1 MAQRI
6 LSLAAEEGPER
17 LQEALQSLAEGE
29 LGDMVT
35 RQALKGRETAA
46 LLRGIFKG
54 SPCSQRS
61 GVLRRLQVY
70 KHCVPLVESG
80 DLHLGKVSEI
90 IGLLMLEARQ
100 LPGHALAELANLFVD
115 VIKGGSLTNGKSL
128 ELFSTVLTALASSKE
143 NLAYGKGNPY
153 YLLLCSLSSLP
164 LESAPKTL
172 AFSGEL
178 NGEEFKK
185 QLINTLCSSKWDPR
199 CVIHLANMFRD
210 IPLSGEE
217 LQFVVEKVL
226 RMFSKLD
233 LQEIPPLVYQ
243 LLLLSA
249 KGSKKTVLEG
259 IISFFNQLDKRQKEE
274 QKVPQSL
281 DLEVAT
287 MPLDQLRHVEGTVIL
302 HIVSVISLD
311 QDLGEELIRHLKTE
325 QQKDPGRALCPFS
338 VALLLSVAVKHRL
351 QEQIFDFLKTSITR
365 SCKDLQFLQASKF
378 LQDLFPQQY
387 DITAVIL
394 EVVKNSAF
402 GWDHVTQ
409 GLVDLG
415 FSLMESYEPKKP
427 FGGKAADNSYGLSK
441 MPAQQACRLGAS
453 ILLETFKVVHEPIR
467 SDILEQVLNRVLTKA
482 ASPVSHFIDLLSNIV
497 VSAPLVLQ
505 TSSSKVTE
513 TFDNLSFLPID
524 TVQGLLRAVQPLLKV
539 SMSVRDSLILVLQKA
554 IFSRQLDARKAAVAG
569 FLLLLRNFKVLG
581 SLSSSQCS
589 QAIGAT
595 QVQADVHA
603 CYNSAANEAFCLEI
617 LGSLRRCL
625 SQQADVR
632 LMLYEG
638 FYDVLRRNSQLA
650 SSIMETLLSQIKQ
663 YYLPQPDLLP
673 PLKLEGCI
681 MAQGDQIFLQEP
693 LAHLLCCI
701 QHCLAWYKSTVRL
714 CQGAED
720 DEEEEEEEGV
730 GFEQNFE
737 EMLESVTRRMIKSEL
752 EDFELDKSADFSLSS
767 GVGVKNNIYAIQ
779 VMGIC
784 EVLIEYNFNIGNFS
798 KNKFEDVLGLF
809 TCYNKLSEI
818 LREKAGKN
826 KSALSNKTAR
836 SFLSMGFVSTLL
848 TALFRDNAQSHE
860 ESLAVLRSSTEFLRY
875 AVSVALQKVQQLEET
890 GQTDGPDGQNMEK
903 MFQNL
908 CKITQVLL
916 WRYTSIP
923 TIVEDSGKKKGK
935 SISLLCLEGL
945 LRIFNTVQQL
955 YSARIPQFLQALDIT
970 DGDAEETDINVTE
983 KAAFQIRQFQRSLV
997 NQLSSAE
1004 DDFNSKE
1011 TQSLITVLSTLS
1023 KLLDPASQQFLQ
1035 FLTWTVKVCKE
1046 NALEDIS
1053 CCKGLLSLLFSV
1065 HVLYKSPVGLLR
1077 ELAQDIHACLGDIDQ
1092 DVEVE
1097 GRCHFAVVNAKTAAP
1112 TVCLLVLGQ
1121 VDKVLEEV
1129 DWLIKKLTSLGSD
1142 TSEDSSQA
1150 SNQTQALEKGVILQL
1165 GTLLTVYHELVQTA
1179 LPAGS
1184 CVDTL
1189 LRSLSKTYAILT
1201 SLIKH
1206 YIQACR
1212 STSSTIPGRLEK
1224 LVKLSGSH
1232 LTPQCYSFITYVQNI
1247 HSESLSFVE
1256 EKKKK
1261 KKEDE
1266 AAAVS
1271 TVMAKVLR
1279 ETKPIPNLIFA
1290 IEQYEK
1296 FLIHLSKKSKV
1307 NLMQY
1312 MKLSTSRD
1320 FRINASVLDSALQER
1335 NSEDAENE
1343 PHNDQSSTAEQTDEN
1358 QEPKKK
1364 RQRKK

>member
-6 LSLAAEEGPER
+6 LALAAEEGPER
-17 LQEALQSLAEGE
+17 LREALQSLGE
-29 LGDMVT
+29 SEV
-35 RQALKGRETAA
+35 R
-46 LLRGIFKG
+46 RGPAG
-54 SPCSQRS
+54 SPCSQQS

-70 KHCVPLVESG
+70 KHCIPLVESG
-80 DLHLGKVSEI
+80 DLHLGKASEI

-100 LPGHALAELANLFVD
+100 LPGHALAELATLFVD
-115 VIKGGSLTNGKSL
+115 VIKAGSLSNGKSL
-128 ELFSTVLTALASSKE
+128 ELFSTVLTALAGSKE
-143 NLAYGKGNPY
+143 SLAYGK
-153 YLLLCSLSSLP
+153 
-164 LESAPKTL
+164 
-172 AFSGEL
+172 GEL

-185 QLINTLCSSKWDPR
+185 QLINTLCSSKY
-199 CVIHLANMFRD
+199 VHLCQD

-249 KGSKKTVLEG
+249 KGCKKTVLEG

-274 QKVPQSL
+274 QKVPQSV

-302 HIVSVISLD
+302 HIVSVINLD

-325 QQKDPGRALCPFS
+325 QQKDPARALCPFS

-387 DITAVIL
+387 DVTTVIL

-415 FSLMESYEPKKP
+415 FSLMESYEPRKP
-427 FGGKAADNSYGLSK
+427 FGGKAADTSYGLSK
-441 MPAQQACRLGAS
+441 MPAQQACKLGAS
-453 ILLETFKVVHEPIR
+453 ILLETFKVHEPIR

-701 QHCLAWYKSTVRL
+701 QHCLAWYKSTVHL

-720 DEEEEEEEGV
+720 DDDEEEEEDV
-730 GFEQNFE
+730 GFEQSFE

-798 KNKFEDVLGLF
+798 KSKFEDVLGLF
-809 TCYNKLSEI
+809 TCYNKLFEI
-818 LREKAGKN
+818 LKEKAGKN
-826 KSALSNKTAR
+826 KSTLGNKTAR

-860 ESLAVLRSSTEFLRY
+860 ESLTVLRSSTEFLRY

-890 GQTDGPDGQNMEK
+890 GQTDGPDGQNPEK

-908 CKITQVLL
+908 CKITRVLL

-923 TIVEDSGKKKGK
+923 TVVEESGKKKGK

-955 YSARIPQFLQALDIT
+955 YTARIPQFLQALDIT

-997 NQLSSAE
+997 NQFSSAE

-1011 TQSLITVLSTLS
+1011 TQSLIIVLSTLS

-1035 FLTWTVKVCKE
+1035 FLTWTVKICKE

-1053 CCKGLLSLLFSV
+1053 CCKGLLSLLFSL
-1065 HVLYKSPVGLLR
+1065 HALYKSPVGLLR

-1092 DVEVE
+1092 DIEVE
-1097 GRCHFAVVNAKTAAP
+1097 SRSHFAIVNAKTAAP

-1121 VDKVLEEV
+1121 ADKVLEEV

-1150 SNQTQALEKGVILQL
+1150 SNQAQALEKGVILQL

-1201 SLIKH
+1201 SLVKH

-1212 STSSTIPGRLEK
+1212 SNSNAIPARLEK

-1232 LTPQCYSFITYVQNI
+1232 LTPQCYSFITYVQV
-1247 HSESLSFVE
+1247 SESLSFAE

-1266 AAAVS
+1266 AA
-1271 TVMAKVLR
+1271 AKVLR

-1320 FRINASVLDSALQER
+1320 FRINASMLDSALQEH
-1335 NSEDAENE
+1335 NAEDAEN
-1343 PHNDQSSTAEQTDEN
+1343 DSTAEQTDEN

>member
-17 LQEALQSLAEGE
+17 LQEALQGLGEAE
-29 LGDMVT
+29 LGEMVT

-54 SPCSQRS
+54 SPCSQQS

-115 VIKGGSLTNGKSL
+115 VIKGGSLSNGKSL
-128 ELFSTVLTALASSKE
+128 ELFSTVLTVLASSKE
-143 NLAYGKGNPY
+143 SLAYGK
-153 YLLLCSLSSLP
+153 
-164 LESAPKTL
+164 
-172 AFSGEL
+172 GEL

-185 QLINTLCSSKWDPR
+185 QLINTLCSSKWDPQ

-274 QKVPQSL
+274 QRVPQSV

-302 HIVSVISLD
+302 HIVSVINLD

-387 DITAVIL
+387 DVSAVIL

-427 FGGKAADNSYGLSK
+427 FGAKAADTSYGLSK
-441 MPAQQACRLGAS
+441 MPAQQACKLGAS

-467 SDILEQVLNRVLTKA
+467 SEILEQVLNRVLTKA
-482 ASPVSHFIDLLSNIV
+482 ASPVTHFIELLSNIV

-513 TFDNLSFLPID
+513 TFDNLAFLPID

-595 QVQADVHA
+595 QIQADVHA

-701 QHCLAWYKSTVRL
+701 QHCLAWYKSTVNL
-714 CQGAED
+714 CQGSEND
-720 DEEEEEEEGV
+720 DEEEEDV

-779 VMGIC
+779 VIGIC

-818 LREKAGKN
+818 LKEKAGKN
-826 KSALSNKTAR
+826 KSALGNKTAR

-890 GQTDGPDGQNMEK
+890 GQTDGPDGQNPEK

-923 TIVEDSGKKKGK
+923 TVVEESGKKKGK

-945 LRIFNTVQQL
+945 LRIFSTMQIL
-955 YSARIPQFLQALDIT
+955 YTARIPQFLQALDIT

-997 NQLSSAE
+997 NQLSSTE
-1004 DDFNSKE
+1004 DDFNAKE
-1011 TQSLITVLSTLS
+1011 MQSLITVLSTLS
-1023 KLLDPASQQFLQ
+1023 KLLDPSSQQFLQ

-1065 HVLYKSPVGLLR
+1065 HVLYKSPVSLLR

-1092 DVEVE
+1092 DIEVE
-1097 GRCHFAVVNAKTAAP
+1097 SQCHFAIVNAKTAAP

-1121 VDKVLEEV
+1121 VDKVLDEV

-1142 TSEDSSQA
+1142 TSEDLSQP

-1189 LRSLSKTYAILT
+1189 LRSLSKTYTILT

-1212 STSSTIPGRLEK
+1212 STSNTIPGRLEK

-1247 HSESLSFVE
+1247 HSESLSFME

-1335 NSEDAENE
+1335 NTEDAENE
-1343 PHNDQSSTAEQTDEN
+1343 PDNDQSSTAEQTDEN

-1364 RQRKK
+1364 RRRKK

>member
-6 LSLAAEEGPER
+6 LALAAEEAPER
-17 LQEALQSLAEGE
+17 LQEALQSLGEGE
-29 LGDMVT
+29 V
-35 RQALKGRETAA
+35 RRCPA
-46 LLRGIFKG
+46 G
-54 SPCSQRS
+54 SPCSQPS
-61 GVLRRLQVY
+61 GVLRRLQLY
-70 KHCVPLVESG
+70 KHCVLLVESG

-90 IGLLMLEARQ
+90 TGLLMLEVAHL
-100 LPGHALAELANLFVD
+100 LPGHALAELATLFVD
-115 VIKGGSLTNGKSL
+115 VIKGGSLSNGKSL

-143 NLAYGKGNPY
+143 SLAYGK
-153 YLLLCSLSSLP
+153 
-164 LESAPKTL
+164 
-172 AFSGEL
+172 GEL

-199 CVIHLANMFRD
+199 SVIHLANMFRD
-210 IPLSGEE
+210 IPLSGDE

-259 IISFFNQLDKRQKEE
+259 IISFFNQS
-274 QKVPQSL
+274 V

-302 HIVSVISLD
+302 HIVSVINLD
-311 QDLGEELIRHLKTE
+311 QDLGEELIRLLKTE

-387 DITAVIL
+387 DVTAVIL

-415 FSLMESYEPKKP
+415 FSLMETYEPKKP
-427 FGGKAADNSYGLSK
+427 FGGKAADTSYGLSK
-441 MPAQQACRLGAS
+441 TPAQQACRLGAS
-453 ILLETFKVVHEPIR
+453 ILLETFKVHEPIR

-482 ASPVSHFIDLLSNIV
+482 VSPVSHFIDLLSNIV

-524 TVQGLLRAVQPLLKV
+524 TVQGLLRAVQVNLKL
-539 SMSVRDSLILVLQKA
+539 DLVLVLN
-554 IFSRQLDARKAAVAG
+554 SSESHSGLDATTAREIQPHIVTSSWFLAVPKGRCCLIMPTYYACG
-569 FLLLLRNFKVLG
+569 SFSLLCKPTIFP
-581 SLSSSQCS
+581 S
-589 QAIGAT
+589 
-595 QVQADVHA
+595 
-603 CYNSAANEAFCLEI
+603 CL
-617 LGSLRRCL
+617 
-625 SQQADVR
+625 Q
-632 LMLYEG
+632 G

-701 QHCLAWYKSTVRL
+701 QHCLAWYKSTVHL
-714 CQGAED
+714 CQGTEDD
-720 DEEEEEEEGV
+720 DEEEDV

-818 LREKAGKN
+818 LKEKAGKN
-826 KSALSNKTAR
+826 KSTLGNKTAR

-890 GQTDGPDGQNMEK
+890 GQTDGPDGQNPEK

-908 CKITQVLL
+908 CKITRVLL

-923 TIVEDSGKKKGK
+923 TVVEESGKKKGK

-955 YSARIPQFLQALDIT
+955 YTARIPQFLQAL
-970 DGDAEETDINVTE
+970 EETDINVTE

-997 NQLSSAE
+997 NQFSSAE
-1004 DDFNSKE
+1004 DDFNSRE

-1046 NALEDIS
+1046 NALEDIA
-1053 CCKGLLSLLFSV
+1053 CCKGLLSLLFSL
-1065 HVLYKSPVGLLR
+1065 HVLYKSPVSLLR

-1097 GRCHFAVVNAKTAAP
+1097 SRSHFAIVNAKTAAP
-1112 TVCLLVLGQ
+1112 TVCLLLLGQ

-1150 SNQTQALEKGVILQL
+1150 SDQTQALEKGVILQL

-1212 STSSTIPGRLEK
+1212 STSNTIPGRLEK

-1232 LTPQCYSFITYVQNI
+1232 LTPQCYSFITYVQ
-1247 HSESLSFVE
+1247 VRP
-1256 EKKKK
+1256 K
-1261 KKEDE
+1261 
-1266 AAAVS
+1266 S
-1271 TVMAKVLR
+1271 TVAKSQSAKVLR
-1279 ETKPIPNLIFA
+1279 DTKPIPNLVFA

-1320 FRINASVLDSALQER
+1320 FRINASMLDSVLQEH
-1335 NSEDAENE
+1335 NTEDAENE
-1343 PHNDQSSTAEQTDEN
+1343 PDNN
-1358 QEPKKK
+1358 QV
-1364 RQRKK
+1364 RTLCFYQ

>member
-1 MAQRI
+1 MAQLI
-6 LSLAAEEGPER
+6 LSLAAEESPER
-17 LQEALQSLAEGE
+17 LQEALQGLAEGE

-46 LLRGIFKG
+46 LLRGIFRG

-143 NLAYGKGNPY
+143 NLAYGKGNPCQ
-153 YLLLCSLSSLP
+153 LLLCSMSSLP
-164 LESAPKTL
+164 LESTPKSFV
-172 AFSGEL
+172 FSGEL

-185 QLINTLCSSKWDPR
+185 QLINTLCSSKWDPQ

-226 RMFSKLD
+226 RMFPKLD

-249 KGSKKTVLEG
+249 KGSKKTVLDG

-274 QKVPQSL
+274 ERVPQSV

-302 HIVSVISLD
+302 HIVSVINLD

-453 ILLETFKVVHEPIR
+453 ILLETFKVHEPIR

-714 CQGAED
+714 CQGADD
-720 DEEEEEEEGV
+720 DEEEEEDV

-818 LREKAGKN
+818 LKEKAGKN

-890 GQTDGPDGQNMEK
+890 GQTDGPDGQNPEK

-923 TIVEDSGKKKGK
+923 TVVEESGKKKGK

-945 LRIFNTVQQL
+945 LRIFNTMQQL

-1004 DDFNSKE
+1004 DDFNTKE

-1046 NALEDIS
+1046 NALEDIA

-1092 DVEVE
+1092 DIEVE

-1189 LRSLSKTYAILT
+1189 LRSLSKTYTILT

-1212 STSSTIPGRLEK
+1212 SSSNTIPGRLEK

-1320 FRINASVLDSALQER
+1320 FRINASVLDSALQEQ
-1335 NSEDAENE
+1335 NSLDAENE
-1343 PHNDQSSTAEQTDEN
+1343 PHNNQSSTAEQTDEN

>member
-6 LSLAAEEGPER
+6 LQLAAEESPER
-17 LQEALQSLAEGE
+17 LREALQGVADGE
-29 LGDMVT
+29 
-35 RQALKGRETAA
+35 
-46 LLRGIFKG
+46 
-54 SPCSQRS
+54 PS

-70 KHCVPLVESG
+70 KHCVTLVESG
-80 DLHLGKVSEI
+80 DLHVGKVSEI

-100 LPGHALAELANLFVD
+100 LPGHALAELATLFVD
-115 VIKGGSLTNGKSL
+115 MIKGGSLSNGKSL
-128 ELFSTVLTALASSKE
+128 ELFSTVLTALSNSKE
-143 NLAYGKGNPY
+143 SLAYGK
-153 YLLLCSLSSLP
+153 
-164 LESAPKTL
+164 
-172 AFSGEL
+172 GEL

-185 QLINTLCSSKWDPR
+185 QLINTLCSSKWDPQS
-199 CVIHLANMFRD
+199 VIHLANMFRD

-274 QKVPQSL
+274 QRLPQSA

-287 MPLDQLRHVEGTVIL
+287 VPLDQLRHVEGTVIL
-302 HIVSVISLD
+302 HIVSAISLD
-311 QDLGEELIRHLKTE
+311 QDIGEELIKHLKTE

-378 LQDLFPQQY
+378 LQDLCPQQH
-387 DITAVIL
+387 DVTAVIL

-427 FGGKAADNSYGLSK
+427 FGGKAAETNLGLSK
-441 MPAQQACRLGAS
+441 MPAQQACKLGAS
-453 ILLETFKVVHEPIR
+453 ILLETFKVHEPIR

-505 TSSSKVTE
+505 NSSSRVTE

-569 FLLLLRNFKVLG
+569 FLLLLRNFKILG

-650 SSIMETLLSQIKQ
+650 SSIMETLLSQVKQ

-701 QHCLAWYKSTVRL
+701 QHCLAWYKSTVHL
-714 CQGAED
+714 CKGAE
-720 DEEEEEEEGV
+720 DEEEEEDV

-784 EVLIEYNFNIGNFS
+784 EVLIEYNFNVGNFS

-818 LREKAGKN
+818 LKEKAGKN
-826 KSALSNKTAR
+826 KSTLGNKIAR

-890 GQTDGPDGQNMEK
+890 GQTDGPDGQNPDK

-908 CKITQVLL
+908 CKITRVLL

-923 TIVEDSGKKKGK
+923 TAVEESGKKKGK

-945 LRIFNTVQQL
+945 LRIFNTMQQL
-955 YSARIPQFLQALDIT
+955 YAARISQFLQALDIT
-970 DGDAEETDINVTE
+970 DGDAEEADINVTE

-1011 TQSLITVLSTLS
+1011 TQLLITILSTLS
-1023 KLLDPASQQFLQ
+1023 KLLDPGSQQFLQ
-1035 FLTWTVKVCKE
+1035 FLTWTVKICKE
-1046 NALEDIS
+1046 NALEDLS
-1053 CCKGLLSLLFSV
+1053 CCKGLLTLLFSL
-1065 HVLYKSPVGLLR
+1065 HVLYKSPVSLLR

-1092 DVEVE
+1092 DVEIE
-1097 GRCHFAVVNAKTAAP
+1097 SRSHFAIVNLKTAAP

-1121 VDKVLEEV
+1121 ADKVLEEV
-1129 DWLIKKLTSLGSD
+1129 DWLIKRLTTLGSD
-1142 TSEDSSQA
+1142 APEDSTQA

-1165 GTLLTVYHELVQTA
+1165 GTLLTVFHELVQTA

-1184 CVDTL
+1184 CVDSL

-1212 STSSTIPGRLEK
+1212 STSNAVPGRLEK

-1247 HSESLSFVE
+1247 HSESLSFAE

-1261 KKEDE
+1261 KKEGE
-1266 AAAVS
+1266 TAAIS

-1320 FRINASVLDSALQER
+1320 FRINASMLDSVLLEQ
-1335 NSEDAENE
+1335 NTEDAENE
-1343 PHNDQSSTAEQTDEN
+1343 PDNNQSSTAEQADEN
-1358 QEPKKK
+1358 QEPQKK
-1364 RQRKK
+1364 RRRKK

>member
-6 LSLAAEEGPER
+6 LALAAEESPER
-17 LQEALQSLAEGE
+17 LREALQSLGERE

-35 RQALKGRETAA
+35 RQALKGSETAA

-54 SPCSQRS
+54 SPCSQQS

-70 KHCVPLVESG
+70 KHCIPLVESG
-80 DLHLGKVSEI
+80 DLHLGKASEI

-100 LPGHALAELANLFVD
+100 LPGHALAELATLFVD
-115 VIKGGSLTNGKSL
+115 VIKGGSLSNGKSL
-128 ELFSTVLTALASSKE
+128 ELFATVLTALPNSKE
-143 NLAYGKGNPY
+143 SLVYGK
-153 YLLLCSLSSLP
+153 
-164 LESAPKTL
+164 
-172 AFSGEL
+172 GEL

-185 QLINTLCSSKWDPR
+185 QLINTLCCSKWDPR
-199 CVIHLANMFRD
+199 SVIHLTNMFRD
-210 IPLSGEE
+210 VPLSGEE

-274 QKVPQSL
+274 QRVPQSV

-287 MPLDQLRHVEGTVIL
+287 VPLDQLRHVEGTVIL
-302 HIVSVISLD
+302 HIVSVINLD
-311 QDLGEELIRHLKTE
+311 QDLSEELIRHLKTE
-325 QQKDPGRALCPFS
+325 QQKDPARALCPFS

-387 DITAVIL
+387 DVTTVIL

-415 FSLMESYEPKKP
+415 FSLMESYEPRKP
-427 FGGKAADNSYGLSK
+427 FGGKAADTTYGLSK

-453 ILLETFKVVHEPIR
+453 ILLETFKVHEPIR

-701 QHCLAWYKSTVRL
+701 QHCLAWYKSTVHL

-720 DEEEEEEEGV
+720 DEEEEDV
-730 GFEQNFE
+730 GFEQSFE

-818 LREKAGKN
+818 LKEKAGKN
-826 KSALSNKTAR
+826 KSTLGNKTTR

-890 GQTDGPDGQNMEK
+890 GQTDGPDGQNPEK

-908 CKITQVLL
+908 CKITRVLL

-923 TIVEDSGKKKGK
+923 TVVEESGKKKGK

-945 LRIFNTVQQL
+945 LRIFNMVQQL
-955 YSARIPQFLQALDIT
+955 YAARIPQFLQALDIT

-997 NQLSSAE
+997 NQFSNAE

-1011 TQSLITVLSTLS
+1011 TQSLIIVLSTLS

-1035 FLTWTVKVCKE
+1035 FLTWTVKICKE
-1046 NALEDIS
+1046 NALEDIA
-1053 CCKGLLSLLFSV
+1053 CCKGLLSLLFSL
-1065 HVLYKSPVGLLR
+1065 HVLYKSPVSLLR

-1092 DVEVE
+1092 DIEVE
-1097 GRCHFAVVNAKTAAP
+1097 SRSHFAIVNAKTAAP

-1121 VDKVLEEV
+1121 ADKVLEEV

-1201 SLIKH
+1201 SLVKH

-1212 STSSTIPGRLEK
+1212 STSNTIPARLEK

-1247 HSESLSFVE
+1247 HSESLSFAE

-1320 FRINASVLDSALQER
+1320 FRINASMLDSALQEH
-1335 NSEDAENE
+1335 NTEDAENE
-1343 PHNDQSSTAEQTDEN
+1343 PDNDQSSTADQTDEN

-1364 RQRKK
+1364 RRRKK

>member
-1 MAQRI
+1 MAHRI
-6 LSLAAEEGPER
+6 LALAAEEAPER
-17 LQEALQSLAEGE
+17 LQEALQSLGESE

-70 KHCVPLVESG
+70 KHCIPLVESG

-100 LPGHALAELANLFVD
+100 LPGHALAELATFFVD
-115 VIKGGSLTNGKSL
+115 VIKGGNLSNGKSL
-128 ELFSTVLTALASSKE
+128 ELFSTVLTALASLKE
-143 NLAYGKGNPY
+143 NLAYGK
-153 YLLLCSLSSLP
+153 
-164 LESAPKTL
+164 
-172 AFSGEL
+172 GEL

-185 QLINTLCSSKWDPR
+185 QLINTLCSSKWDPES
-199 CVIHLANMFRD
+199 VIHLANMFRD

-259 IISFFNQLDKRQKEE
+259 IINFFNQLDKRQKEE
-274 QKVPQSL
+274 QRVPQSA

-287 MPLDQLRHVEGTVIL
+287 TPLDQLRHVEGTVIL
-302 HIVSVISLD
+302 HIVSIINLD
-311 QDLGEELIRHLKTE
+311 QDLGKELIKHLKTE
-325 QQKDPGRALCPFS
+325 QQKDPGKALCPFS
-338 VALLLSVAVKHRL
+338 VALLLSVAIKHRL

-365 SCKDLQFLQASKF
+365 SCKDLQILQASKF

-387 DITAVIL
+387 DVSAVIL
-394 EVVKNSAF
+394 EVVKSSAF
-402 GWDHVTQ
+402 GWDYVTQ

-415 FSLMESYEPKKP
+415 FNLMESYEPKKP
-427 FGGKAADNSYGLSK
+427 FGGKAADTSYGLSK

-467 SDILEQVLNRVLTKA
+467 NYILEQVLNRVLTKA
-482 ASPVSHFIDLLSNIV
+482 SSPVSHFIDLLSNIV

-581 SLSSSQCS
+581 SLASSQCS

-638 FYDVLRRNSQLA
+638 FYDVLRRNSQLT
-650 SSIMETLLSQIKQ
+650 SSIMEMLLSQIKQ

-681 MAQGDQIFLQEP
+681 MAQGNQIFLQEP

-701 QHCLAWYKSTVRL
+701 QHCLAWYKSTVQL
-714 CQGAED
+714 CQEAEDD
-720 DEEEEEEEGV
+720 DEEEDV
-730 GFEQNFE
+730 RFEQNFE
-737 EMLESVTRRMIKSEL
+737 EMLDSVTRRMIKSEL

-818 LREKAGKN
+818 LKDKAGKN
-826 KSALSNKTAR
+826 KSTSSNKAAR

-890 GQTDGPDGQNMEK
+890 GQTDGPDGQNPEK

-908 CKITQVLL
+908 CKITRVLL

-923 TIVEDSGKKKGK
+923 TVVEESGKKKGK

-955 YSARIPQFLQALDIT
+955 YTARIPQFLQALDIS
-970 DGDAEETDINVTE
+970 DGDAGETDINVTE

-997 NQLSSAE
+997 NQFSSSE

-1011 TQSLITVLSTLS
+1011 MQSLITILSTLS

-1035 FLTWTVKVCKE
+1035 FLTWTVKICKE
-1046 NALEDIS
+1046 NALEDIT
-1053 CCKGLLSLLFSV
+1053 CCKGLLSLLFSL
-1065 HVLYKSPVGLLR
+1065 HVQYKSPVSLLR

-1092 DVEVE
+1092 DVELE
-1097 GRCHFAVVNAKTAAP
+1097 SRSHFAIVNAKTAAP

-1121 VDKVLEEV
+1121 ADKVLEEV
-1129 DWLIKKLTSLGSD
+1129 DWLIKKLASLRSD
-1142 TSEDSSQA
+1142 ASEDFSQA
-1150 SNQTQALEKGVILQL
+1150 PNETQALEKGIILQL

-1201 SLIKH
+1201 SLVKH

-1212 STSSTIPGRLEK
+1212 STSNTIPGRLEK
-1224 LVKLSGSH
+1224 LVSVNGFLEEMAHCLELGGTTTSVSLQVKLSGSH

-1247 HSESLSFVE
+1247 HSESLSFAE

-1261 KKEDE
+1261 KKDDE

-1279 ETKPIPNLIFA
+1279 DTKPIPNLIFA

-1320 FRINASVLDSALQER
+1320 FRINASMLDSVLQEH
-1335 NSEDAENE
+1335 NTEDAESE
-1343 PHNDQSSTAEQTDEN
+1343 PDNNQSSTAEQTDEN
-1358 QEPKKK
+1358 HEPKKK
-1364 RQRKK
+1364 RRRKT

>member
-6 LSLAAEEGPER
+6 LALAAEEAPER
-17 LQEALQSLAEGE
+17 LQEALHSLGEGE

-100 LPGHALAELANLFVD
+100 LPGHALAELATLFVD
-115 VIKGGSLTNGKSL
+115 VIKGGSLSNGKSL
-128 ELFSTVLTALASSKE
+128 ELFSTVLTALANSKE
-143 NLAYGKGNPY
+143 SLTYGK
-153 YLLLCSLSSLP
+153 
-164 LESAPKTL
+164 
-172 AFSGEL
+172 GEL

-199 CVIHLANMFRD
+199 SVIHLANMFRD

-217 LQFVVEKVL
+217 LQFVVEKIL
-226 RMFSKLD
+226 RMFPKLD

-259 IISFFNQLDKRQKEE
+259 IIGFFNQLDKRQKEE
-274 QKVPQSL
+274 QRVPQSV

-311 QDLGEELIRHLKTE
+311 QDIGEELIRHLKTE

-387 DITAVIL
+387 DVTAVIL

-415 FSLMESYEPKKP
+415 FSLMESFEPKKP
-427 FGGKAADNSYGLSK
+427 FGGKAADTSYGLSK

-482 ASPVSHFIDLLSNIV
+482 ASPVSHFIDLLSSIV

-701 QHCLAWYKSTVRL
+701 QHCLAWYKSTVHL

-720 DEEEEEEEGV
+720 DDEDEEEV

-767 GVGVKNNIYAIQ
+767 GVGVKNSIYAIQ

-798 KNKFEDVLGLF
+798 KNNFEDVLGLF

-818 LREKAGKN
+818 LKEKAGKN
-826 KSALSNKTAR
+826 KSTLGNKTAR

-848 TALFRDNAQSHE
+848 TALFRDDAQSHE

-890 GQTDGPDGQNMEK
+890 GQTDGPDGQNPEK

-908 CKITQVLL
+908 CKITRVLL

-923 TIVEDSGKKKGK
+923 TVVEESGKKKGK

-955 YSARIPQFLQALDIT
+955 YAAKIPQFLQALDIT
-970 DGDAEETDINVTE
+970 DGDAEATDINVTE

-997 NQLSSAE
+997 NQFSSAE
-1004 DDFNSKE
+1004 DDFNSRE
-1011 TQSLITVLSTLS
+1011 TQLLITVLSTLS

-1035 FLTWTVKVCKE
+1035 FLSWTVKICKE
-1046 NALEDIS
+1046 NALEDIA
-1053 CCKGLLSLLFSV
+1053 CCKGLLSLLFSL
-1065 HVLYKSPVGLLR
+1065 HVLYKSPVSLLR

-1097 GRCHFAVVNAKTAAP
+1097 SRSHFAIVNAKTAAP

-1121 VDKVLEEV
+1121 ADKVLEEV
-1129 DWLIKKLTSLGSD
+1129 DWLIKKLSSLGSD

-1165 GTLLTVYHELVQTA
+1165 GTLLTVFHELVQTA

-1212 STSSTIPGRLEK
+1212 STSTTIPGRLEK

-1247 HSESLSFVE
+1247 HSEGLSFAE

-1261 KKEDE
+1261 KKEDG
-1266 AAAVS
+1266 AAAIS

-1320 FRINASVLDSALQER
+1320 FRINASMLDSALQEH
-1335 NSEDAENE
+1335 NTEDAENE
-1343 PHNDQSSTAEQTDEN
+1343 PDNDQSSTAEQTDEN

-1364 RQRKK
+1364 RRRKK

>member
-1 MAQRI
+1 MAQHI
-6 LSLAAEEGPER
+6 LALAAEEGPER

-61 GVLRRLQVY
+61 GVLRRLQIY
-70 KHCVPLVESG
+70 KHCIPLVESG

-100 LPGHALAELANLFVD
+100 LPGHALAELANLFVE
-115 VIKGGSLTNGKSL
+115 VIKGGSLSNGKSL
-128 ELFSTVLTALASSKE
+128 ELFATVLTALASSKE
-143 NLAYGKGNPY
+143 SLAYGKGNSCQ
-153 YLLLCSLSSLP
+153 LLLCSLSSLP

-274 QKVPQSL
+274 QKVPQSV

-287 MPLDQLRHVEGTVIL
+287 VPLEQLRHVEGTVIL
-302 HIVSVISLD
+302 HIASVISLD

-365 SCKDLQFLQASKF
+365 SCKDLQFLQTSKF
-378 LQDLFPQQY
+378 LQDLFPQKY
-387 DITAVIL
+387 DVTAVIL

-467 SDILEQVLNRVLTKA
+467 SDILEQVLNRILTKA

-701 QHCLAWYKSTVRL
+701 QHCLSWYKSTVHL

-720 DEEEEEEEGV
+720 DEEEEEDV

-784 EVLIEYNFNIGNFS
+784 EVLIEYNFNTGNFS
-798 KNKFEDVLGLF
+798 KNRFEDVLGLF

-875 AVSVALQKVQQLEET
+875 AVSVALHKVQQLEES
-890 GQTDGPDGQNMEK
+890 GQTDGPDGQNPEK

-923 TIVEDSGKKKGK
+923 TVVEESGKKKGK
-935 SISLLCLEGL
+935 TISLLCLEGL

-970 DGDAEETDINVTE
+970 DGDAEEADINVTE

-1004 DDFNSKE
+1004 DDFNAKE
-1011 TQSLITVLSTLS
+1011 TQLLITVLSTLS

-1035 FLTWTVKVCKE
+1035 FLTWTVKICKE
-1046 NALEDIS
+1046 NGLEDIA

-1077 ELAQDIHACLGDIDQ
+1077 ELAQDIHASLGDIDQ
-1092 DVEVE
+1092 DIEVE
-1097 GRCHFAVVNAKTAAP
+1097 GRCHFAIVNAKTAAP

-1129 DWLIKKLTSLGSD
+1129 DWLIKKVASLGSD
-1142 TSEDSSQA
+1142 TSEDCSQA

-1179 LPAGS
+1179 LPSGS

-1201 SLIKH
+1201 SLIKY

-1212 STSSTIPGRLEK
+1212 STSNPIPGRLEK

-1335 NSEDAENE
+1335 STEDAENE
-1343 PHNDQSSTAEQTDEN
+1343 PDNDQSSTAEQTDEN

-1364 RQRKK
+1364 RRRKN

>member
-6 LSLAAEEGPER
+6 LALAAEEPPER
-17 LQEALQSLAEGE
+17 LQEALQSLGESE
-29 LGDMVT
+29 LGDVVT

-46 LLRGIFKG
+46 LLRGIFRG
-54 SPCSQRS
+54 SPCSQQS

-70 KHCVPLVESG
+70 KHCIPLVESG
-80 DLHLGKVSEI
+80 DLQLSKASEI

-100 LPGHALAELANLFVD
+100 LPGHALAELATLFVD
-115 VIKGGSLTNGKSL
+115 VIKGGTLSNGKSL

-143 NLAYGKGNPY
+143 SLAYGK
-153 YLLLCSLSSLP
+153 
-164 LESAPKTL
+164 
-172 AFSGEL
+172 GEL

-199 CVIHLANMFRD
+199 SVIHLANMFRD

-274 QKVPQSL
+274 QSVPQSV

-287 MPLDQLRHVEGTVIL
+287 VPLDQLRHVEGTVIL
-302 HIVSVISLD
+302 HIVSVINLD
-311 QDLGEELIRHLKTE
+311 QDLAEELIRHLKTE

-387 DITAVIL
+387 DVTAVIL

-427 FGGKAADNSYGLSK
+427 FGGKAADTGYGLSK

-453 ILLETFKVVHEPIR
+453 ILLETFKVHEPIR

-482 ASPVSHFIDLLSNIV
+482 ASPVSHFIDLLSSIV
-497 VSAPLVLQ
+497 ASAPLVLQ

-524 TVQGLLRAVQPLLKV
+524 TVQGLLWAVQPLLKV

-701 QHCLAWYKSTVRL
+701 QHCLAWYKSTVHL

-720 DEEEEEEEGV
+720 DNEEEDV

-737 EMLESVTRRMIKSEL
+737 DMLESVTRRMIKSEL

-784 EVLIEYNFNIGNFS
+784 EVLIEYNFNVGNFS
-798 KNKFEDVLGLF
+798 KSKFEDVLGLF

-818 LREKAGKN
+818 LKEKAGKN
-826 KSALSNKTAR
+826 KSTLGSKPAR

-860 ESLAVLRSSTEFLRY
+860 DSLAVLRSSTEFLRY

-890 GQTDGPDGQNMEK
+890 GQTDGPDGQNPEK

-908 CKITQVLL
+908 CKITRVLL

-923 TIVEDSGKKKGK
+923 TVVEETGKKKGK

-945 LRIFNTVQQL
+945 LRIFSTVQKL
-955 YSARIPQFLQALDIT
+955 YAARIPQFLQALDIT
-970 DGDAEETDINVTE
+970 DGDAEEADINVTE

-997 NQLSSAE
+997 NQFSSAE

-1035 FLTWTVKVCKE
+1035 FLTWTVKICKE
-1046 NALEDIS
+1046 NALEDLT
-1053 CCKGLLSLLFSV
+1053 CCKGLLSLLFSL
-1065 HVLYKSPVGLLR
+1065 HVLYRSPVGLLR

-1097 GRCHFAVVNAKTAAP
+1097 SRSHFAIVNAKTAAP
-1112 TVCLLVLGQ
+1112 TVCLLVLSQ

-1165 GTLLTVYHELVQTA
+1165 GTLLTVYHELIQTA

-1212 STSSTIPGRLEK
+1212 STSNTIPARLEK

-1247 HSESLSFVE
+1247 HSESLSFAE

-1279 ETKPIPNLIFA
+1279 DTKPIPNLIFA

-1320 FRINASVLDSALQER
+1320 FRINASMLDSVLQEQ
-1335 NSEDAENE
+1335 STEDAENE
-1343 PHNDQSSTAEQTDEN
+1343 PDNNQSSAAEQTDEN

-1364 RQRKK
+1364 RRRKQ

>member
-6 LSLAAEEGPER
+6 LALAAEEVPER
-17 LQEALQSLAEGE
+17 LQEALQSLGEGE

-35 RQALKGRETAA
+35 RQALKGREMAA

-54 SPCSQRS
+54 SPCSQPS
-61 GVLRRLQVY
+61 GVLRRLQIY
-70 KHCVPLVESG
+70 KHCIPLVESG

-100 LPGHALAELANLFVD
+100 LPGHALAELATLFVD
-115 VIKGGSLTNGKSL
+115 VIKGGSLSNGKSL
-128 ELFSTVLTALASSKE
+128 ELFSTVLSALASSKE
-143 NLAYGKGNPY
+143 SLAYGK
-153 YLLLCSLSSLP
+153 
-164 LESAPKTL
+164 
-172 AFSGEL
+172 GEL

-199 CVIHLANMFRD
+199 SVIHLANMFRD

-217 LQFVVEKVL
+217 LQFVVEKIL

-274 QKVPQSL
+274 QRVPQSV

-287 MPLDQLRHVEGTVIL
+287 VPLDQLRHVEGTVIL
-302 HIVSVISLD
+302 HIVSVINLD
-311 QDLGEELIRHLKTE
+311 QDLGEELIKHLKTE

-387 DITAVIL
+387 DVTAVIL

-427 FGGKAADNSYGLSK
+427 FGGKAADTSYGLSK

-453 ILLETFKVVHEPIR
+453 ILLETFKVHEPIR

-581 SLSSSQCS
+581 SLSTSQCS
-589 QAIGAT
+589 QVIGAS

-701 QHCLAWYKSTVRL
+701 QHCLAWYNSTVHL

-720 DEEEEEEEGV
+720 DDEEEDV

-818 LREKAGKN
+818 LKEKAGKN
-826 KSALSNKTAR
+826 KSTLGNKTAR

-848 TALFRDNAQSHE
+848 TALFRDNTQSHE

-890 GQTDGPDGQNMEK
+890 GQTDGPDGQNPEK
-903 MFQNL
+903 LFQNL
-908 CKITQVLL
+908 CKITRVLL

-923 TIVEDSGKKKGK
+923 TVVEESGKKKGK

-955 YSARIPQFLQALDIT
+955 YAARIPQFLQALDIT

-997 NQLSSAE
+997 NQFSHAE
-1004 DDFNSKE
+1004 DDFSSKE

-1046 NALEDIS
+1046 NDLEDIA
-1053 CCKGLLSLLFSV
+1053 CCKGLLSLLFSL
-1065 HVLYKSPVGLLR
+1065 HVLYKSPVSLLR

-1092 DVEVE
+1092 DIEVE
-1097 GRCHFAVVNAKTAAP
+1097 SRSHFAIVNTKTAAP

-1121 VDKVLEEV
+1121 ADKVLEEV
-1129 DWLIKKLTSLGSD
+1129 DWLIKKLTSLGSG

-1247 HSESLSFVE
+1247 HSESLSFAE

-1266 AAAVS
+1266 AATIS

-1279 ETKPIPNLIFA
+1279 DTKPIPNLIFA

-1320 FRINASVLDSALQER
+1320 FRINASMLDSALQER
-1335 NSEDAENE
+1335 NTEDAENE
-1343 PHNDQSSTAEQTDEN
+1343 PDNDQSSTTEQTDEN

-1364 RQRKK
+1364 RRRKK

>member
-1 MAQRI
+1 MAQLI
-6 LSLAAEEGPER
+6 LSLAAQEGPER
-17 LQEALQSLAEGE
+17 LQEALQGLGEAE
-29 LGDMVT
+29 LGEMVT

-54 SPCSQRS
+54 SPCSQKS

-115 VIKGGSLTNGKSL
+115 VIKGGSLSNGKSL
-128 ELFSTVLTALASSKE
+128 ELFSTVLTVLASSKE
-143 NLAYGKGNPY
+143 SLTYGK
-153 YLLLCSLSSLP
+153 
-164 LESAPKTL
+164 
-172 AFSGEL
+172 GEL

-185 QLINTLCSSKWDPR
+185 QLINTLCSSKWDPQ

-274 QKVPQSL
+274 QRVPQSV
-281 DLEVAT
+281 DLEVTT

-302 HIVSVISLD
+302 HIVSVINLD
-311 QDLGEELIRHLKTE
+311 QDLGEELIKHLRTE

-387 DITAVIL
+387 DVSAVIL

-427 FGGKAADNSYGLSK
+427 FGGKAADASYGLSK
-441 MPAQQACRLGAS
+441 MPAQQACKLGAS
-453 ILLETFKVVHEPIR
+453 ILLETFKVHEAIR

-482 ASPVSHFIDLLSNIV
+482 SSPVSHFIELLSNIV

-505 TSSSKVTE
+505 SSSSKVTE

-650 SSIMETLLSQIKQ
+650 NSIMETLLSQIKQ

-701 QHCLAWYKSTVRL
+701 QHCLAWYKNTVNL
-714 CQGAED
+714 CQRSE
-720 DEEEEEEEGV
+720 DEEEEEDV

-737 EMLESVTRRMIKSEL
+737 DMLESVTRRMIKSEL

-809 TCYNKLSEI
+809 ACYNKLSEI
-818 LREKAGKN
+818 LKEKAGKN
-826 KSALSNKTAR
+826 KSALGNKTAR

-848 TALFRDNAQSHE
+848 TALFRDNIQSHE
-860 ESLAVLRSSTEFLRY
+860 ESLAILRSSTEFLRY

-890 GQTDGPDGQNMEK
+890 GQTDGPDGQNPEK

-923 TIVEDSGKKKGK
+923 TVVEESGKKKGK

-945 LRIFNTVQQL
+945 LRIFNTVQHL
-955 YSARIPQFLQALDIT
+955 YTARIPQFLQALDIT

-1004 DDFNSKE
+1004 DDFNAKE

-1023 KLLDPASQQFLQ
+1023 KLLDPTSQQFLQ

-1046 NALEDIS
+1046 NALEDIA

-1065 HVLYKSPVGLLR
+1065 HVLYKSPVSLLR

-1092 DVEVE
+1092 DIEVE
-1097 GRCHFAVVNAKTAAP
+1097 SRCHFAIVNVKTAAP

-1142 TSEDSSQA
+1142 TSEDPSQP
-1150 SNQTQALEKGVILQL
+1150 SNQTQALEKGLILQL

-1212 STSSTIPGRLEK
+1212 STSNTIPGRLEK

-1320 FRINASVLDSALQER
+1320 FRINASVLDCALQER
-1335 NSEDAENE
+1335 NTEDAENE
-1343 PHNDQSSTAEQTDEN
+1343 PDNDQSSTAEQTDEN

-1364 RQRKK
+1364 RRRKK

>member
-6 LSLAAEEGPER
+6 LALAAEEAPER
-17 LQEALQSLAEGE
+17 LQEALQSMRESE
-29 LGDMVT
+29 LGEMVT
-35 RQALKGRETAA
+35 KQALKGRETAA

-54 SPCSQRS
+54 SPCSQPS
-61 GVLRRLQVY
+61 GLLRRLQVY
-70 KHCVPLVESG
+70 KHCIPLVESG
-80 DLHLGKVSEI
+80 DLHLSKVSEI
-90 IGLLMLEARQ
+90 MGLLMLEARQ
-100 LPGHALAELANLFVD
+100 LPGQALAELATLFVD
-115 VIKGGSLTNGKSL
+115 VIKSGSLSNGKSL
-128 ELFSTVLTALASSKE
+128 ELFSTVLTALANSKE
-143 NLAYGKGNPY
+143 SLAYGK
-153 YLLLCSLSSLP
+153 
-164 LESAPKTL
+164 
-172 AFSGEL
+172 GEL

-185 QLINTLCSSKWDPR
+185 QLINTLCSSKWDPQN
-199 CVIHLANMFRD
+199 VIHLANMFRD

-249 KGSKKTVLEG
+249 KGSKKAVLEG
-259 IISFFNQLDKRQKEE
+259 IISFFNQLDGRQKEE
-274 QKVPQSL
+274 QKVPQSV

-287 MPLDQLRHVEGTVIL
+287 MPLEQLRHVEGTIIL
-302 HIVSVISLD
+302 HIVSVINLD
-311 QDLGEELIRHLKTE
+311 QDLGEELIRHLKSE
-325 QQKDPGRALCPFS
+325 QQRGPGRALCPFS

-378 LQDLFPQQY
+378 LQDLFPHQY
-387 DITAVIL
+387 DVSSVIL
-394 EVVKNSAF
+394 EVVQNSAF

-427 FGGKAADNSYGLSK
+427 FGGKAADTSYGLSK

-453 ILLETFKVVHEPIR
+453 ILLETFKVHEPIR

-482 ASPVSHFIDLLSNIV
+482 ASPVSHFIDLLSSIV

-505 TSSSKVTE
+505 SSSSKVTE

-569 FLLLLRNFKVLG
+569 FLLLLRNFKILG

-595 QVQADVHA
+595 QVQADVHT

-617 LGSLRRCL
+617 LGSLRCCL

-701 QHCLAWYKSTVRL
+701 QHCLAWYKSTARL
-714 CQGAED
+714 CQGAE
-720 DEEEEEEEGV
+720 EEEEEEEEEV
-730 GFEQNFE
+730 GFQQNFE

-767 GVGVKNNIYAIQ
+767 GVGVKNNIYALQ

-809 TCYNKLSEI
+809 ACYNKLSEI
-818 LREKAGKN
+818 LKEKAGKN
-826 KSALSNKTAR
+826 KPGLGNKTAR
-836 SFLSMGFVSTLL
+836 SFLSMAFVSTLL
-848 TALFRDNAQSHE
+848 TALFRDDAQSHE

-875 AVSVALQKVQQLEET
+875 AVGVALQKVQQLEET
-890 GQTDGPDGQNMEK
+890 GQTDGPDGQNPEK
-903 MFQNL
+903 MFQSL
-908 CKITQVLL
+908 CKITRVLL

-923 TIVEDSGKKKGK
+923 THVEEPGKKKGK

-955 YSARIPQFLQALDIT
+955 YAARIPQFLQALDT
-970 DGDAEETDINVTE
+970 SDGDAEAADINVTE
-983 KAAFQIRQFQRSLV
+983 RAAFQIRQFQRSLV
-997 NQLSSAE
+997 NQFSAAE

-1011 TQSLITVLSTLS
+1011 TQSLIAVLSTLS

-1046 NALEDIS
+1046 NTLEDAA
-1053 CCKGLLSLLFSV
+1053 CCKGLLSLLFSL
-1065 HVLYKSPVGLLR
+1065 HALYKSPASLLR
-1077 ELAQDIHACLGDIDQ
+1077 ELAQDVHACLGDIDQ

-1097 GRCHFAVVNAKTAAP
+1097 SRSHFALVNPKTAAP

-1121 VDKVLEEV
+1121 ADKVLEEV
-1129 DWLIKKLTSLGSD
+1129 DWLIKKLSSLGSD
-1142 TSEDSSQA
+1142 TAEDSSQA
-1150 SNQTQALEKGVILQL
+1150 SNQSQALEKGIILQL
-1165 GTLLTVYHELVQTA
+1165 GTLLTVFHELVQTA

-1212 STSSTIPGRLEK
+1212 STSTTIPGRLEK

-1247 HSESLSFVE
+1247 HSESLSFAE

-1279 ETKPIPNLIFA
+1279 DTKPIPNLVFA

-1320 FRINASVLDSALQER
+1320 FRINAAVLDSAMQEH
-1335 NSEDAENE
+1335 STQDAENE
-1343 PHNDQSSTAEQTDEN
+1343 PDNEQSSTTEQADEN

-1364 RQRKK
+1364 RRRKK

>member
-6 LSLAAEEGPER
+6 LALAAEEAPER
-17 LQEALQSLAEGE
+17 LQEALQSLGEGE

-35 RQALKGRETAA
+35 TQALRGKETAA

-54 SPCSQRS
+54 SPCSQPS
-61 GVLRRLQVY
+61 GVLRRLQLY
-70 KHCVPLVESG
+70 KHCVLLVESG

-90 IGLLMLEARQ
+90 TGLLMLEARQ
-100 LPGHALAELANLFVD
+100 LPGHALAELATLFVD
-115 VIKGGSLTNGKSL
+115 VIKGGSLSNGKSL

-143 NLAYGKGNPY
+143 SLAYGK
-153 YLLLCSLSSLP
+153 
-164 LESAPKTL
+164 
-172 AFSGEL
+172 GEL

-185 QLINTLCSSKWDPR
+185 QLINTLCSSKYVHP
-199 CVIHLANMFRD
+199 C
-210 IPLSGEE
+210 
-217 LQFVVEKVL
+217 
-226 RMFSKLD
+226 
-233 LQEIPPLVYQ
+233 Q
-243 LLLLSA
+243 LLVTWQNRDLPHLSDLCREM
-249 KGSKKTVLEG
+249 KDTMTFVIGVGIECSSLGYCSKKTVLEG
-259 IISFFNQLDKRQKEE
+259 IISFFNQS
-274 QKVPQSL
+274 V

-302 HIVSVISLD
+302 HIVSVINLD
-311 QDLGEELIRHLKTE
+311 QDLGEELIRLLKTE

-387 DITAVIL
+387 DVTAVIL

-415 FSLMESYEPKKP
+415 FSLMETYEPKKP
-427 FGGKAADNSYGLSK
+427 FGGKAADTSYGLSK
-441 MPAQQACRLGAS
+441 TPAQQACRLGAS
-453 ILLETFKVVHEPIR
+453 ILLETFKVHEPIR

-482 ASPVSHFIDLLSNIV
+482 VSPVSHFIDLLSNIV

-701 QHCLAWYKSTVRL
+701 QHCLAWYKSTVHL
-714 CQGAED
+714 CQGTEDD
-720 DEEEEEEEGV
+720 DEEEDV

-818 LREKAGKN
+818 LKEKAGKN
-826 KSALSNKTAR
+826 KSTLGNKTAR

-890 GQTDGPDGQNMEK
+890 GQTDGPDGQNPEK

-908 CKITQVLL
+908 CKITRVLL

-923 TIVEDSGKKKGK
+923 TVVEESGKKKGK

-955 YSARIPQFLQALDIT
+955 YTARIPQFLQALDIT

-997 NQLSSAE
+997 NQFSSAE
-1004 DDFNSKE
+1004 DDFNSRE

-1046 NALEDIS
+1046 NALEDIA
-1053 CCKGLLSLLFSV
+1053 CCKGLLSLLFSL
-1065 HVLYKSPVGLLR
+1065 HVLYKSPVSLLR

-1097 GRCHFAVVNAKTAAP
+1097 SRSHFAIVNAKTAAP
-1112 TVCLLVLGQ
+1112 TVCLLLLGQ

-1150 SNQTQALEKGVILQL
+1150 SDQTQALEKGVILQL

-1212 STSSTIPGRLEK
+1212 STSNTIPGRLEK

-1247 HSESLSFVE
+1247 HSESLSSAE

-1266 AAAVS
+1266 AAAIS

-1279 ETKPIPNLIFA
+1279 DTKPIPNLVFA

-1320 FRINASVLDSALQER
+1320 FRINASMLDSVLQEH
-1335 NSEDAENE
+1335 NTEDAENE
-1343 PHNDQSSTAEQTDEN
+1343 PDNNQSSTAEQTAEN

-1364 RQRKK
+1364 RRRKK

>member
-6 LSLAAEEGPER
+6 LALAAEEGPER
-17 LQEALQSLAEGE
+17 LQEALQSLGEGE

-54 SPCSQRS
+54 SPCSQPS

-70 KHCVPLVESG
+70 KHCIPLVESG

-90 IGLLMLEARQ
+90 IGLLMLEARH
-100 LPGHALAELANLFVD
+100 LPGHALAELATLFVD
-115 VIKGGSLTNGKSL
+115 VIKGGSLSNGKSL

-143 NLAYGKGNPY
+143 SLPYGK
-153 YLLLCSLSSLP
+153 
-164 LESAPKTL
+164 
-172 AFSGEL
+172 GEL

-185 QLINTLCSSKWDPR
+185 QLINTLCSSKY
-199 CVIHLANMFRD
+199 VHLCQD

-217 LQFVVEKVL
+217 LQFVVEKIL

-259 IISFFNQLDKRQKEE
+259 IIGFFNQLDKRQKEE
-274 QKVPQSL
+274 QRVPQSV

-287 MPLDQLRHVEGTVIL
+287 VPLDQLRHVEGTVIL
-302 HIVSVISLD
+302 HIVSVINLD
-311 QDLGEELIRHLKTE
+311 QDLGEELIKHLKTE

-387 DITAVIL
+387 DVTAVIL

-427 FGGKAADNSYGLSK
+427 FGGKAADTNYGLSR

-453 ILLETFKVVHEPIR
+453 ILLETFKVHEPIR

-581 SLSSSQCS
+581 SLSTSQCS
-589 QAIGAT
+589 QVIGAS

-650 SSIMETLLSQIKQ
+650 SSIMETLLSQIKK

-720 DEEEEEEEGV
+720 DDEEEDV
-730 GFEQNFE
+730 GFEENFE

-798 KNKFEDVLGLF
+798 KNKFEDILGLF

-818 LREKAGKN
+818 LKEKAGKN
-826 KSALSNKTAR
+826 KSTLGNKTAQ

-890 GQTDGPDGQNMEK
+890 GQTDGPDGQNPEK

-908 CKITQVLL
+908 CKITRVLL

-923 TIVEDSGKKKGK
+923 TVVEESGKKKGK

-955 YSARIPQFLQALDIT
+955 YAARIPQFLQALDIT

-997 NQLSSAE
+997 NQFSRAE
-1004 DDFNSKE
+1004 DDFSSKE

-1023 KLLDPASQQFLQ
+1023 RLLDPASQQFLQ

-1046 NALEDIS
+1046 NGLEDIA
-1053 CCKGLLSLLFSV
+1053 CCKGLLSLLFSL
-1065 HVLYKSPVGLLR
+1065 HVLYKSPVSLLR

-1092 DVEVE
+1092 DIEVE
-1097 GRCHFAVVNAKTAAP
+1097 SLSHFAIVNTKTAAP

-1121 VDKVLEEV
+1121 ADKVLEEV

-1232 LTPQCYSFITYVQNI
+1232 LTPQCYSFITYVQVRPK
-1247 HSESLSFVE
+1247 L
-1256 EKKKK
+1256 
-1261 KKEDE
+1261 
-1266 AAAVS
+1266 
-1271 TVMAKVLR
+1271 TVGKAYQSAKVLR
-1279 ETKPIPNLIFA
+1279 DTKPIPNLIFA

-1320 FRINASVLDSALQER
+1320 FRINASMLDSALQER
-1335 NSEDAENE
+1335 NTEDVENE
-1343 PHNDQSSTAEQTDEN
+1343 PVNNQSSTAEQSDEN
-1358 QEPKKK
+1358 HEPKKK
-1364 RQRKK
+1364 RRREK

>member
-1 MAQRI
+1 MRRRGCSFSSQRP
-6 LSLAAEEGPER
+6 LL
-17 LQEALQSLAEGE
+17 LQ

-143 NLAYGKGNPY
+143 NLVYGK
-153 YLLLCSLSSLP
+153 
-164 LESAPKTL
+164 
-172 AFSGEL
+172 GEL

-217 LQFVVEKVL
+217 LQFVVEKIL
-226 RMFSKLD
+226 RMFSRLD

-249 KGSKKTVLEG
+249 KGSKKTVLDG

-274 QKVPQSL
+274 QKVPQSV

-302 HIVSVISLD
+302 HIVSVINLD

-365 SCKDLQFLQASKF
+365 SCKDMQFLQASKF

-394 EVVKNSAF
+394 EVVKN
-402 GWDHVTQ
+402 
-409 GLVDLG
+409 
-415 FSLMESYEPKKP
+415 
-427 FGGKAADNSYGLSK
+427 
-441 MPAQQACRLGAS
+441 
-453 ILLETFKVVHEPIR
+453 
-467 SDILEQVLNRVLTKA
+467 
-482 ASPVSHFIDLLSNIV
+482 
-497 VSAPLVLQ
+497 
-505 TSSSKVTE
+505 
-513 TFDNLSFLPID
+513 
-524 TVQGLLRAVQPLLKV
+524 
-539 SMSVRDSLILVLQKA
+539 
-554 IFSRQLDARKAAVAG
+554 RQLDARKAAVAG

-714 CQGAED
+714 CQGDED
-720 DEEEEEEEGV
+720 DEEEEDV

-737 EMLESVTRRMIKSEL
+737 DMLESVTRRMIKSEL

-784 EVLIEYNFNIGNFS
+784 EVLIEYNFKIGNFS

-809 TCYNKLSEI
+809 TCYSKLSEI

-826 KSALSNKTAR
+826 KSGLSNKTAR

-890 GQTDGPDGQNMEK
+890 GQTDGPDGQNPEK

-1004 DDFNSKE
+1004 DDFNAKE

-1092 DVEVE
+1092 DIEVE
-1097 GRCHFAVVNAKTAAP
+1097 GQCHFAIVNAKTAAP

-1142 TSEDSSQA
+1142 TSEDSTQA
-1150 SNQTQALEKGVILQL
+1150 SNQTQALEKGIILQL

-1189 LRSLSKTYAILT
+1189 LRSLSKTYTILT

-1212 STSSTIPGRLEK
+1212 SSSNTIPGRLEK

-1261 KKEDE
+1261 KKEGE
-1266 AAAVS
+1266 AAAIS

-1320 FRINASVLDSALQER
+1320 FRINASVLDSALQEQ

-1358 QEPKKK
+1358 REPKKK

>member
-1 MAQRI
+1 MAERI

-17 LQEALQSLAEGE
+17 LQEALQSLGEGE

-80 DLHLGKVSEI
+80 DLHLAKVSEI

-100 LPGHALAELANLFVD
+100 LPGHALAELATLFVD
-115 VIKGGSLTNGKSL
+115 VIKGGSLSNGKSL
-128 ELFSTVLTALASSKE
+128 ELFSTVLTALATSKE
-143 NLAYGKGNPY
+143 SLAYGK
-153 YLLLCSLSSLP
+153 
-164 LESAPKTL
+164 
-172 AFSGEL
+172 GEL

-185 QLINTLCSSKWDPR
+185 QLINTLCSSKWDPQ

-274 QKVPQSL
+274 QRLPESV

-302 HIVSVISLD
+302 HIVSVINLD
-311 QDLGEELIRHLKTE
+311 QELGEELIRHLKTE

-338 VALLLSVAVKHRL
+338 VALLLSIAVKHRL

-378 LQDLFPQQY
+378 LQDLFPQQC
-387 DITAVIL
+387 DVSAVIL

-427 FGGKAADNSYGLSK
+427 FGGKAADTSYGLSK
-441 MPAQQACRLGAS
+441 MPAHQACKLGAS
-453 ILLETFKVVHEPIR
+453 ILLETFKVHEPIR

-482 ASPVSHFIDLLSNIV
+482 ASPVSHFIELLSNIV

-701 QHCLAWYKSTVRL
+701 QHCLAWYKSTVRP

-720 DEEEEEEEGV
+720 DEEEEEV

-737 EMLESVTRRMIKSEL
+737 DMLESVTRRMIKSEL

-818 LREKAGKN
+818 LKEKAGKN
-826 KSALSNKTAR
+826 KSTSGNKTAR

-890 GQTDGPDGQNMEK
+890 GQTDGPDGQNPEK

-923 TIVEDSGKKKGK
+923 TIVEESGKKKGK

-945 LRIFNTVQQL
+945 LRIFNTMQHL
-955 YSARIPQFLQALDIT
+955 YNARIPQFLQALDIT

-1004 DDFNSKE
+1004 DDFNAKE

-1046 NALEDIS
+1046 NGLEDIA

-1065 HVLYKSPVGLLR
+1065 HVLYKSPVSLLR

-1092 DVEVE
+1092 DIEVE
-1097 GRCHFAVVNAKTAAP
+1097 SRCHFAIVNAKTAAP

-1142 TSEDSSQA
+1142 TSEDSSQP
-1150 SNQTQALEKGVILQL
+1150 SNQTQALEKGIILQL

-1212 STSSTIPGRLEK
+1212 STSNTIPGRLEK

-1247 HSESLSFVE
+1247 HSESLSFIE

-1266 AAAVS
+1266 AAVVS

-1320 FRINASVLDSALQER
+1320 FRINASVLDSALQ
-1335 NSEDAENE
+1335 NTEDAENE
-1343 PHNDQSSTAEQTDEN
+1343 PDNDQSCTAEQMDEN

-1364 RQRKK
+1364 RRRKK

>member
-6 LSLAAEEGPER
+6 LALAAEESPER
-17 LQEALQSLAEGE
+17 LREALQSLGERE

-35 RQALKGRETAA
+35 RQALKGSETAA

-54 SPCSQRS
+54 SPCSQQS

-70 KHCVPLVESG
+70 KHCIPLVESG
-80 DLHLGKVSEI
+80 DLHLGKASEI

-100 LPGHALAELANLFVD
+100 LPGHALAELATLFVD
-115 VIKGGSLTNGKSL
+115 VIKGGSLSNGKSL
-128 ELFSTVLTALASSKE
+128 ELFATVLTALPNSKE
-143 NLAYGKGNPY
+143 SLVYGK
-153 YLLLCSLSSLP
+153 
-164 LESAPKTL
+164 
-172 AFSGEL
+172 GEL

-185 QLINTLCSSKWDPR
+185 QLINTLCCSKWDPR
-199 CVIHLANMFRD
+199 SVIHLTNMFRD
-210 IPLSGEE
+210 VPLSGEE

-274 QKVPQSL
+274 QRVPQSV

-287 MPLDQLRHVEGTVIL
+287 VPLDQLRHVEGTVIL
-302 HIVSVISLD
+302 HIVSVINLD
-311 QDLGEELIRHLKTE
+311 QDLSEELIRHLKTE
-325 QQKDPGRALCPFS
+325 QQKDPARALCPFS

-387 DITAVIL
+387 DVTTVIL

-415 FSLMESYEPKKP
+415 FSLMESYEPRKP
-427 FGGKAADNSYGLSK
+427 FGGKAADTTYGLSK

-453 ILLETFKVVHEPIR
+453 ILLETFKVHEPIR

-701 QHCLAWYKSTVRL
+701 QHCLAWYKSTVHL

-720 DEEEEEEEGV
+720 DEEEEDV
-730 GFEQNFE
+730 GFEQSFE

-818 LREKAGKN
+818 LKEKAGKN
-826 KSALSNKTAR
+826 KSTLGNKTTR

-890 GQTDGPDGQNMEK
+890 GQTDGPDGQNPEK

-908 CKITQVLL
+908 CKITRVLL

-923 TIVEDSGKKKGK
+923 TVVEESGKKKGK

-945 LRIFNTVQQL
+945 LRIFNMVQQL
-955 YSARIPQFLQALDIT
+955 YAARIPQFLQALDIT

-997 NQLSSAE
+997 NQFSNAE

-1011 TQSLITVLSTLS
+1011 TQSLIIVLSTLS

-1035 FLTWTVKVCKE
+1035 FLTWTVKICKE
-1046 NALEDIS
+1046 NALEDIA
-1053 CCKGLLSLLFSV
+1053 CCKGLLSLLFSL
-1065 HVLYKSPVGLLR
+1065 HVLYKSPVSLLR

-1092 DVEVE
+1092 DIEVE
-1097 GRCHFAVVNAKTAAP
+1097 SRSHFAIVNAKTAAP

-1121 VDKVLEEV
+1121 ADKVLEEV

-1142 TSEDSSQA
+1142 TSDSSQA

-1201 SLIKH
+1201 SLVKH

-1212 STSSTIPGRLEK
+1212 STSNTIPARLEK

-1247 HSESLSFVE
+1247 HSESLSFAE

-1320 FRINASVLDSALQER
+1320 FRINASMLDSALQEH
-1335 NSEDAENE
+1335 NTEDAENE
-1343 PHNDQSSTAEQTDEN
+1343 PDNDQSSTADQTDEN

-1364 RQRKK
+1364 RRRKK

>member
-1 MAQRI
+1 
-6 LSLAAEEGPER
+6 
-17 LQEALQSLAEGE
+17 
-29 LGDMVT
+29 MVT

-54 SPCSQRS
+54 SPCSQQS

-70 KHCVPLVESG
+70 KHCIPLVESG
-80 DLHLGKVSEI
+80 DLHLGKASEI
-90 IGLLMLEARQ
+90 IGLLMLEVD
-100 LPGHALAELANLFVD
+100 LPGHALAELATLFVD
-115 VIKGGSLTNGKSL
+115 VIKAGSLSNGKSL
-128 ELFSTVLTALASSKE
+128 ELFSTVLTALAGSKE
-143 NLAYGKGNPY
+143 SLAYGKGNPSQKSVKMIR
-153 YLLLCSLSSLP
+153 L
-164 LESAPKTL
+164 
-172 AFSGEL
+172 
-178 NGEEFKK
+178 
-185 QLINTLCSSKWDPR
+185 
-199 CVIHLANMFRD
+199 
-210 IPLSGEE
+210 
-217 LQFVVEKVL
+217 
-226 RMFSKLD
+226 MFSKLD

-249 KGSKKTVLEG
+249 KGCKKTVLEG
-259 IISFFNQLDKRQKEE
+259 IIIL
-274 QKVPQSL
+274 SL
-281 DLEVAT
+281 SSPLFTTWVAT

-302 HIVSVISLD
+302 HIVSVINLD

-325 QQKDPGRALCPFS
+325 QQKDPARALCPFS

-387 DITAVIL
+387 DVTTVIL

-415 FSLMESYEPKKP
+415 FSLMESYEPRKP
-427 FGGKAADNSYGLSK
+427 FGGKAADTSYGLSK
-441 MPAQQACRLGAS
+441 MPAQQACKLGAS
-453 ILLETFKVVHEPIR
+453 ILLETFKVHEPIR

-701 QHCLAWYKSTVRL
+701 QHCLAWYKSTVHL

-720 DEEEEEEEGV
+720 DDDEEEEEDV
-730 GFEQNFE
+730 GFEQSFE

-798 KNKFEDVLGLF
+798 KSKFEDVLGLF
-809 TCYNKLSEI
+809 TCYNKLFEI
-818 LREKAGKN
+818 LKEKAGKN
-826 KSALSNKTAR
+826 KSTLGNKTAR

-860 ESLAVLRSSTEFLRY
+860 ESLTVLRSSTEFLRY

-890 GQTDGPDGQNMEK
+890 GQTDGPDGQNPEK

-908 CKITQVLL
+908 CKITRVLL

-923 TIVEDSGKKKGK
+923 TVVEESGKKKGK

-955 YSARIPQFLQALDIT
+955 YTARIPQFLQALDIT

-997 NQLSSAE
+997 NQFSSAE

-1011 TQSLITVLSTLS
+1011 TQSLIIVLSTLS

-1035 FLTWTVKVCKE
+1035 FLTWTVKICKE

-1053 CCKGLLSLLFSV
+1053 CCKGLLSLLFSL
-1065 HVLYKSPVGLLR
+1065 HALYKSPVGLLR

-1092 DVEVE
+1092 DIEVE
-1097 GRCHFAVVNAKTAAP
+1097 SRSHFAIVNAKTAAP

-1121 VDKVLEEV
+1121 ADKVLEEV

-1150 SNQTQALEKGVILQL
+1150 SNQAQALEKGVILQL

-1201 SLIKH
+1201 SLVKH

-1212 STSSTIPGRLEK
+1212 SNSNAIPARLEK

-1232 LTPQCYSFITYVQNI
+1232 LTPQCYSFITYVQ
-1247 HSESLSFVE
+1247 
-1256 EKKKK
+1256 KKKK

-1266 AAAVS
+1266 AAAIS

-1320 FRINASVLDSALQER
+1320 FRINASMLDSALQEH
-1335 NSEDAENE
+1335 NAEDAENE
-1343 PHNDQSSTAEQTDEN
+1343 PDNNQVRTRLSAVTDGF
-1358 QEPKKK
+1358 PLP
-1364 RQRKK
+1364 

>member
-6 LSLAAEEGPER
+6 LALAAEEDPER
-17 LQEALQSLAEGE
+17 LREALQSLGESE

-54 SPCSQRS
+54 SPCSQQS

-70 KHCVPLVESG
+70 KHCIPLVESG

-100 LPGHALAELANLFVD
+100 LPGHALAELATLFVD
-115 VIKGGSLTNGKSL
+115 VIKGGSLSNGKSL
-128 ELFSTVLTALASSKE
+128 ELFSTVLTALAGSKE
-143 NLAYGKGNPY
+143 SLAYGK
-153 YLLLCSLSSLP
+153 
-164 LESAPKTL
+164 
-172 AFSGEL
+172 GEL

-199 CVIHLANMFRD
+199 SVIHLANMFRD

-217 LQFVVEKVL
+217 LHFVVEKVL

-274 QKVPQSL
+274 QKVPQSV

-302 HIVSVISLD
+302 HIVSVINLD

-325 QQKDPGRALCPFS
+325 QQKDPARALCPFS

-387 DITAVIL
+387 DVTAVIL

-427 FGGKAADNSYGLSK
+427 FGGKAADTSYGLSK
-441 MPAQQACRLGAS
+441 MPAQQACKLGAN
-453 ILLETFKVVHEPIR
+453 ILLETFKVHEPIR

-720 DEEEEEEEGV
+720 DDEEEEEDV
-730 GFEQNFE
+730 GFEQSFE

-798 KNKFEDVLGLF
+798 KSKFEDVLGLF

-818 LREKAGKN
+818 LKEKAGKN
-826 KSALSNKTAR
+826 KSTLGNKTAR

-890 GQTDGPDGQNMEK
+890 GQTDGPDGQNPEK

-908 CKITQVLL
+908 CKITRVLL

-923 TIVEDSGKKKGK
+923 TVVEESGKKKGK

-955 YSARIPQFLQALDIT
+955 YTARIPQFLQALDIT

-997 NQLSSAE
+997 NQFSSAE

-1011 TQSLITVLSTLS
+1011 TQSLIIVLSTLS

-1035 FLTWTVKVCKE
+1035 FLTWTVKICKE
-1046 NALEDIS
+1046 NALEDIA
-1053 CCKGLLSLLFSV
+1053 CCKGLLSLLFGL

-1092 DVEVE
+1092 DIEVE
-1097 GRCHFAVVNAKTAAP
+1097 SRSHFAIVNAKTAAP

-1121 VDKVLEEV
+1121 ADKVLEEV

-1150 SNQTQALEKGVILQL
+1150 TNQTQALEKGVILQL

-1201 SLIKH
+1201 SLVKH

-1212 STSSTIPGRLEK
+1212 SNSNAIPARLEK

-1247 HSESLSFVE
+1247 HSESLSFAE

-1266 AAAVS
+1266 AAAIS

-1320 FRINASVLDSALQER
+1320 FRINASMLDSALQEH
-1335 NSEDAENE
+1335 NAEDAENE
-1343 PHNDQSSTAEQTDEN
+1343 PDNNQSSTAEQTDEN

>member
-6 LSLAAEEGPER
+6 LALAAEESPER
-17 LQEALQSLAEGE
+17 LREALQSLGESE

-54 SPCSQRS
+54 SPCSQQS

-70 KHCVPLVESG
+70 KHCILLVESG
-80 DLHLGKVSEI
+80 DLHLGKASEI

-100 LPGHALAELANLFVD
+100 LPGHALAELATLFVD
-115 VIKGGSLTNGKSL
+115 VIKGGSLSNGKSL
-128 ELFSTVLTALASSKE
+128 ELFATVLTALASSKE
-143 NLAYGKGNPY
+143 SLVYGK
-153 YLLLCSLSSLP
+153 
-164 LESAPKTL
+164 
-172 AFSGEL
+172 GEL

-185 QLINTLCSSKWDPR
+185 QLINTLCCSKWDPR
-199 CVIHLANMFRD
+199 SVIHLANMFRD

-274 QKVPQSL
+274 QRVPQSV

-287 MPLDQLRHVEGTVIL
+287 VPLDQLRHVEGTVIL
-302 HIVSVISLD
+302 HIVSVINLD
-311 QDLGEELIRHLKTE
+311 QDLSEELIRHLKTE
-325 QQKDPGRALCPFS
+325 QQKDPARALCPFS

-387 DITAVIL
+387 DVTTVIL

-415 FSLMESYEPKKP
+415 FSLMESYEPRKP
-427 FGGKAADNSYGLSK
+427 FGGKAADTTYGLSK

-453 ILLETFKVVHEPIR
+453 ILLETFKVHEPIR

-505 TSSSKVTE
+505 NSSSKVTE

-720 DEEEEEEEGV
+720 DDEEEDV
-730 GFEQNFE
+730 GFEQSFE

-818 LREKAGKN
+818 LKEKAGKN
-826 KSALSNKTAR
+826 KSTLGNKTAR

-890 GQTDGPDGQNMEK
+890 GQTGGPDGQNPEK

-908 CKITQVLL
+908 CKITRVLL

-923 TIVEDSGKKKGK
+923 TVVEESGKKKGK

-945 LRIFNTVQQL
+945 LRIFNMVQQL
-955 YSARIPQFLQALDIT
+955 YTARIPQFLQALDIT

-997 NQLSSAE
+997 NQFSSAE

-1011 TQSLITVLSTLS
+1011 TQSLIIVLSTLS

-1035 FLTWTVKVCKE
+1035 FLTWTVKICKE
-1046 NALEDIS
+1046 NALEDIA
-1053 CCKGLLSLLFSV
+1053 CCKGLLSLLFSL
-1065 HVLYKSPVGLLR
+1065 HVLYKSPVSLLR

-1092 DVEVE
+1092 DIEVE
-1097 GRCHFAVVNAKTAAP
+1097 SRSHFAIVNAKTAAP

-1121 VDKVLEEV
+1121 ADKVLEEV

-1201 SLIKH
+1201 SLVKH

-1212 STSSTIPGRLEK
+1212 STSNTIPARLEK

-1247 HSESLSFVE
+1247 HSESLSFAE

-1320 FRINASVLDSALQER
+1320 FRINASMLDSVLQEH
-1335 NSEDAENE
+1335 NTEDAENK
-1343 PHNDQSSTAEQTDEN
+1343 PDNDQSSTADQTDEN
-1358 QEPKKK
+1358 QEPRKK
-1364 RQRKK
+1364 RRRKK